1 MRRDEQR
8 LNDILEALDWIA
20 KAVARRTETDFVADE
35 TLCYAVA
42 QKLGVGQLR
51 HLRRGVSQTGIRLP
65 VAAKSAEGVLR
76 APQTTAITVR
86 TKRHRSARARRQIGR
101 APCRERA

>member
-1 MRRDEQR
+1 MRRDAQR

-20 KAVARRTETDFVADE
+20 KAVARRTEADFVADE

-42 QKLGVGQLR
+42 QKLGAGQLR

-65 VAAKSAEGVLR
+65 VAAKSAEGGITGGSDDGNYGADQKTPLS
-76 APQTTAITVR
+76 ASPEAEPQNAT
-86 TKRHRSARARRQIGR
+86 
-101 APCRERA
+101 EE